1 MGQMLN
7 TYDSLT
13 VEDQIKTLGD
23 QELLDFWE
31 ETQQLERLLTENSGE
46 QQASSLDYER
56 LILTELQL
64 RFCQRSISP
73 F

>member
-7 TYDSLT
+7 ATDSLT

-31 ETQQLERLLTENSGE
+31 ETQQLERLLTEAPGVI
-46 QQASSLDYER
+46 QPSSHDYER

>member
-7 TYDSLT
+7 TFDSLT

-31 ETQQLERLLTENSGE
+31 ETQQLERLLTENSGG

>member
-7 TYDSLT
+7 TTNSLT
-13 VEDQIKTLGD
+13 VEDQIKALGD

-31 ETQQLERLLTENSGE
+31 ETQQLERLLADSPGMAP
-46 QQASSLDYER
+46 QSSQDYER

-64 RFCQRSISP
+64 RACQRSVSTY
-73 F
+73 

>member
-31 ETQQLERLLTENSGE
+31 ETQQLERLLTENTGE